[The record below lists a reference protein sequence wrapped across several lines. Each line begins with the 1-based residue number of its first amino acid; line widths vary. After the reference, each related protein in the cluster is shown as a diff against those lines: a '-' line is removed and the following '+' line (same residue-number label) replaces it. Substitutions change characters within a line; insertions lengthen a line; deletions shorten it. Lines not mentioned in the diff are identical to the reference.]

1 MPDVPAPRPA
11 RIRRG
16 DARPALLDAALS
28 VFRAQGYAGTSV
40 DDLCRA
46 AGVTKGAFF
55 HHFASKEALAVAAA
69 DHFGRMADGLFAQAP
84 FRALPRAADRV
95 LGYVALRCALMQGP
109 IESWTCY
116 AGTLTQEVWAS
127 HPAIRE
133 AAAAEILGHAE
144 RLEPDFARALADAGE
159 DPAEAASLSRHVQ
172 AVLQGAFVLAKAA
185 GDAAPA
191 RESAAHLLAYLAGRF
206 GTSVPEI
213 PPAPFQGG
221 TSLPSRPFRG

>member
-1 MPDVPAPRPA
+1 MTDAPSPARP

-16 DARPALLDAALS
+16 DARPALLDAALG
-28 VFRAQGYAGTSV
+28 VFRAKGYGGASV

-55 HHFASKEALAVAAA
+55 HHFPSKEALAIAAA
-69 DHFGRMADGLFAQAP
+69 DHFGRMADGLFADAP
-84 FRALPRAADRV
+84 FRAAPRAADRV
-95 LGYVALRCALMQGP
+95 LGYVALRAALMQGP

-133 AAAAEILGHAE
+133 AAAAEILGHAA
-144 RLEPDFARALADAGE
+144 RLEPDFAQALAEAGE
-159 DPAEAASLSRHVQ
+159 DPAQAPGLSRHVQ

-185 GDAAPA
+185 GDPAPA
-191 RESAAHLLAYLAGRF
+191 RESADHLLRHLSARLRA
-206 GTSVPEI
+206 EI
-213 PPAPFQGG
+213 PQI
-221 TSLPSRPFRG
+221 PSSA

>member
-1 MPDVPAPRPA
+1 MTDAPRPP

-16 DARPALLDAALS
+16 DARPALLDAALA
-28 VFRAQGYAGTSV
+28 VVRAQGYAGTSV

-55 HHFASKEALAVAAA
+55 HHFPSKEALAIAAA
-69 DHFGRMADGLFAQAP
+69 DHFGRRADGLFADAP
-84 FRALPRAADRV
+84 FRAHPRAADRV

-109 IESWTCY
+109 IETWSCY
-116 AGTLTQEVWAS
+116 AGTLAQEVWAS

-133 AAAAEILGHAE
+133 AAAAEILGHAA
-144 RLEPDFARALADAGE
+144 RLEPDFADALADAGH

-206 GTSVPEI
+206 GTPVPQI

-221 TSLPSRPFRG
+221 PR